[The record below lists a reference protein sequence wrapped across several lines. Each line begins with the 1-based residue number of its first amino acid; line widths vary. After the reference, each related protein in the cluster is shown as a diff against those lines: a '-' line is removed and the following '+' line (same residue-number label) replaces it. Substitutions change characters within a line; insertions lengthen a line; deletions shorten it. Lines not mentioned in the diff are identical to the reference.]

1 MTGASEASLGVRT
14 RIDCRDAAPKNRSQ
28 IQAETAVASTPALS
42 GGWVRAKPILGN
54 QRPSGGQGVPQLTW
68 KHALLGIFPPWHT
81 ATMLIDWTSDF
92 STWLDSVEEAG
103 GPPLEWAIA
112 LLADLQDL
120 AEPPTQETPTLKRVS
135 RHDVTRCGAWRTPMT
150 ATLPS
155 ASSSGSLTK
164 ATLLSR

>member
-1 MTGASEASLGVRT
+1 
-14 RIDCRDAAPKNRSQ
+14 
-28 IQAETAVASTPALS
+28 
-42 GGWVRAKPILGN
+42 
-54 QRPSGGQGVPQLTW
+54 
-68 KHALLGIFPPWHT
+68 
-81 ATMLIDWTSDF
+81 MLIDWTSDF
-92 STWLDSVEEAG
+92 STWLDSVEQAG